1 MGLFDGFK
9 KKENEA
15 GILLEKH
22 ENKVL
27 NDKDFLKAFGNM
39 EVYYTTPFGD
49 HKDGGQ
55 RLFVIPGPDKTG
67 YMPVF
72 ISEQDMKNFYEQA
85 GRKGYLIMK
94 APFISIIETNSKTN
108 KSNTPVKLGLII
120 DPIKYKVT
128 LDVPMIDPIIRFIR
142 G

>member
-1 MGLFDGFK
+1 MIKGLFK
-9 KKENEA
+9 KKTSEA
-15 GILLEKH
+15 EALLEKH
-22 ENKVL
+22 ENKEL
-27 NDKDFLKAFGNM
+27 NDTEFMKAFGNV
-39 EVYYTTPFGD
+39 EVYYSTPFGD

-55 RLFVIPGPDKTG
+55 RLFVLPGPDKTG

-72 ISEQDMKNFYEQA
+72 ISEDDMKNFYEQA

-94 APFISIIETNSKTN
+94 APFISIVETNAKNN

-120 DPIKYKVT
+120 DPIKYKIT
-128 LDVPMIDPIIRFIR
+128 LDVPMIEPVIRLIR